1 MKIGNETSVFFKK
14 KNSRKR
20 ESIYF
25 RGIVEIFGIWM
36 EVEVVYWGYLG
47 FFLVI
52 VG

>member
-1 MKIGNETSVFFKK
+1 MKRVFFL
-14 KNSRKR
+14 NRRILRKR